1 MTRTSWLV
9 LPNDSPF
16 SLANLPYGSVVTPQ
30 GEQHAVV
37 RVGDQVVDLWQ
48 LCEAGLLRL
57 PGTRANPFLGP
68 LNAFAAL
75 GKPAWEAT
83 RQTLLELLA
92 EQQPRLREDAALR
105 QRAVLPL
112 QQVQVCLPVQVGDY
126 TDFYS
131 SREHASNVG
140 AMFRPENPLLPN
152 WLHLP
157 VAYHGRASS
166 IVLSG
171 TPIRRPL
178 GQMRP
183 GNEGPPQFGPT
194 QALDYELELA
204 AVIGPGNALGE
215 PIPIERAEEHLFG
228 LILFNDWSARDIQAW
243 EYQPLGP
250 FLGKNFAS
258 TISPWVVPLA
268 ALEPL
273 RCPGPPQ
280 EPVLPYLRQSGA
292 TTFDLPLEAYVNGT
306 RTTQTNFRY
315 LYWSLRQ
322 QIAHHTIGGCNL
334 RPGDLLASG
343 TISGPTPE
351 SQGCL
356 LERTRRGTQPLT
368 LADGSRRGYLQDGD
382 EVTLTGTAILP
393 DGQRIGFGE
402 ASGKVMPS
410 PSLGYLG

>member
-1 MTRTSWLV
+1 VTTWLS
-9 LPNDSPF
+9 LPSETPF
-16 SLANLPYGSVVTPQ
+16 SLANLPYGSVRTAP

-37 RVGDQVVDLWQ
+37 RLGDQVLDLWV
-48 LCEAGLLRL
+48 LREAGLIPLS
-57 PGTRANPFLGP
+57 GNPFLGP

-75 GKPAWEAT
+75 GKPAWDAT
-83 RQTLLELLA
+83 RAALQELLA
-92 EQQPRLREDAALR
+92 AHEPRLRDDARLR
-105 QRAVLPL
+105 EKAILPL
-112 QQVQVCLPVQVGDY
+112 ERVTPCLPVTVGDY

-131 SREHASNVG
+131 SREHATNVG
-140 AMFRPENPLLPN
+140 ALFRPDNPLMPN

-157 VAYHGRASS
+157 VAYHGRSSS
-166 IVLSG
+166 IVISG
-171 TPIRRPL
+171 TDIRRPL

-183 GNEGPPQFGPT
+183 GTEGPPVFGPSKSM
-194 QALDYELELA
+194 DYELEVA

-215 PIPIERAEEHLFG
+215 PIPIDRAEEHIFG
-228 LILFNDWSARDIQAW
+228 LVLFNDWSARDIQAW

-258 TISPWVVPLA
+258 TVSPWVVPLA

-273 RCPGPPQ
+273 RCEGPTQ
-280 EPVLPYLRQSGA
+280 EAVLPYLRQSGA
-292 TTFDLPLEAYVNGT
+292 TTFDLPLEARVQGT
-306 RTTQTNFRY
+306 VTTRTNFRH

-368 LADGSRRGYLQDGD
+368 LSDGSTRGFLADGD
-382 EVTLTGTAILP
+382 EVTLSGTATLP
-393 DGQRIGFGE
+393 NGERIGFGE
-402 ASGKVMPS
+402 ARGRLLPA
-410 PSLGYLG
+410 PAFTG

>member
-1 MTRTSWLV
+1 MSTWLP
-9 LPNDSPF
+9 LPPETPF
-16 SLANLPYGSVVTPQ
+16 SLANLPYGSALLASGQ
-30 GEQHAVV
+30 QHAVV
-37 RVGDQVVDLWQ
+37 RVGDQVVDLWV
-48 LCEAGLLRL
+48 LREAGLI
-57 PGTRANPFLGP
+57 PVAGNPFLGP
-68 LNAFAAL
+68 LNPFAAL
-75 GKPAWEAT
+75 GKPAWDAT
-83 RQTLLELLA
+83 RTALRDLLGPHES
-92 EQQPRLREDAALR
+92 RLREDAALR
-105 QRAVLPL
+105 QQAVLPL
-112 QQVQVCLPVQVGDY
+112 DRVSMCLPVTVGDY

-131 SREHASNVG
+131 SREHATNVG
-140 AMFRPENPLLPN
+140 AMFRPDNPLMPN

-157 VAYHGRASS
+157 VAYHGRSSS
-166 IVLSG
+166 IVVSG
-171 TPIRRPL
+171 TAIRRPL

-183 GNEGPPQFGPT
+183 GTEGPPVFGPSKSM
-194 QALDYELELA
+194 DYELEVG

-215 PIPIERAEEHLFG
+215 PIPIDRAEDHIFG
-228 LILFNDWSARDIQAW
+228 LVLFNDWSARDIQAW

-273 RCPGPPQ
+273 RCEGPAQ

-292 TTFDLPLEAYVNGT
+292 TTFDLPLEAMVNGT
-306 RTTQTNFRY
+306 VTTRTNFRY

-356 LERTRRGTQPLT
+356 LERTRRGSQPLT
-368 LADGSRRGYLQDGD
+368 LQDGSTRGFLADGD
-382 EVTLTGTAILP
+382 EVTLSGSARLP
-393 DGQRIGFGE
+393 SGERIGFGE
-402 ASGKVMPS
+402 ARGRLLPAPLFSA
-410 PSLGYLG
+410 